1 MLAAPSLCGP
11 SVDSLHVVAPWKLDF
26 SHSAEDAQGACSEK
40 TQQKLRGVPLL
51 NPWSFQAFTEATKVQ
66 GEGT

>member
-11 SVDSLHVVAPWKLDF
+11 SVDSLHVVASWQLDF
-26 SHSAEDAQGACSEK
+26 LHSAEDAQGKYSEK

-51 NPWSFQAFTEATKVQ
+51 YPSSFQANTEDTKVQ
-66 GEGT
+66 GEET